1 LSAGRQEEYAMGA
14 RIMVINDTPE
24 ILDLFRELLEPKGYD
39 VVIYSYA
46 PFELAEI
53 ERIQPDLIVLDLI
66 IGHANAAWQLLQML
80 KMRRTTATIPV
91 IICTAQT
98 IFVRQIEGYLA
109 AHNIRV
115 MPKPFDIDDF
125 LQAIMQIFADEK
137 SVARHQ
143 PTAPQ
148 RKDESSRS
156 DGTHGTDEAGSDT
169 PRRIR

>member
-1 LSAGRQEEYAMGA
+1 MGA

-24 ILDLFRELLEPKGYD
+24 LLDLFRELLEPEGYD

-53 ERIQPDLIVLDLI
+53 ERIQPDLIVLDFI
-66 IGHANAAWQLLQML
+66 IGRANAGWQLLQML

-98 IFVRQIEGYLA
+98 NFVRQIEGYLA
-109 AHNIRV
+109 AHDIRV
-115 MPKPFDIDDF
+115 VPKPFDIDDF
-125 LQAIMQIFADEK
+125 LLAIRQMFADEK

-148 RKDESSRS
+148 RKEQIS
-156 DGTHGTDEAGSDT
+156 DSGKSDATHGTDEAGNSKS
-169 PRRIR
+169 RRIH